1 MRIAFDSWT
10 LASRFRHYG
19 TYVYARNL
27 IAEFKKIASNDPD
40 LEFCLFT
47 SKDNANDANAIEPGA
62 GFELSRSSLLSR
74 ARLWR
79 LGGAAFAAA
88 RAKADLIFSPTCNV
102 LPIGSVPVVCTIH
115 DAIPI
120 RMPMDSKKVSMLLR
134 FMTACSA
141 KLSCAVITDSEWS
154 KKDLIEIYGLPES
167 KISVVYLGY
176 EARVFHESASAE
188 HDSRPLL
195 ERLGIKKPYI
205 VHHGTIQPRKNLAR
219 LIAAYRLLLS
229 RNKNLDHD
237 LVLAGGLGWDY
248 DEILRAASSH
258 EPGRVILSGAL
269 SDQDLA
275 TLVRSAS
282 LAVIPS
288 LYEGFC
294 LPMVES
300 MACGTPT
307 IAARASCLPEVSG
320 GVLRYFDPYSV
331 EDMAACMEEALENH
345 DLRIELSR
353 NGKERAANFRWDQ
366 CARETLSVFRRHVRN
381 GRN

>member
-1 MRIAFDSWT
+1 MRVAFDSWT

-27 IAEFKKIASNDPD
+27 IAEFKKLAREDPD

-47 SKDNANDANAIEPGA
+47 SKDNANDANAIEPST

-79 LGGAAFAAA
+79 LGGAGFAAA
-88 RAKADLIFSPTCNV
+88 RAKADLIFSPTCNI

-120 RMPMDSKKVSMLLR
+120 RMPTDSKKISMLLR

-141 KLSCAVITDSEWS
+141 KLSRAVITDSEWS

-167 KISVVYLGY
+167 KVSVVYLGY
-176 EARVFHESASAE
+176 EARVFHESASTE
-188 HDSRPLL
+188 QDSRPLL
-195 ERLGIKKPYI
+195 ERLGIRKPYI

-248 DEILRAASSH
+248 DEILSAASSRG
-258 EPGRVILSGAL
+258 PGRVVLSGAL

-275 TLVRSAS
+275 TLIRSAS

-307 IAARASCLPEVSG
+307 VAARASCLPEVSG
-320 GVLRYFDPYSV
+320 EVLRYFDPYSI
-331 EDMAACMEEALENH
+331 EDMAGCMEDALENQE
-345 DLRIELSR
+345 LRIELSR
-353 NGKERAANFRWDQ
+353 KGKERAAAFRWDQ
-366 CARETLSVFRRHVRN
+366 CARETLSVFRRHAGN